1 MLNIMDFFL
10 GTMSPKL
17 GQLPGSL
24 NAKARRIYNCTTSL
38 LTCIA
43 FYAFTLPFAKYVLD
57 PPDNYVIYGEK
68 KLCHRHIKVQL
79 NHALRV

>member
-68 KLCHRHIKVQL
+68 SFTIDTLKY
-79 NHALRV
+79 N